1 MPFAERAC
9 RGPRPS
15 TYADQQSRH
24 SPRLATRAEVAQY
37 CGLSERTVGD
47 WVAKSLLPPPLP
59 GTNRWDLKA
68 VDQHLDR
75 LSGLTTADREVG
87 RLSGF
92 ANRTVGSASVCW
104 ERCS

>member
-1 MPFAERAC
+1 MNATITSRPFDS
-9 RGPRPS
+9 PRPS
-15 TYADQQSRH
+15 PGGY
-24 SPRLATRAEVAQY
+24 AEVAQY

-75 LSGLTTADREVG
+75 LSGLTTADRE
-87 RLSGF
+87 
-92 ANRTVGSASVCW
+92 
-104 ERCS
+104 

>member
-1 MPFAERAC
+1 MPFAVRAC
-9 RGPRPS
+9 RGPGPS
-15 TYADQQSRH
+15 TYADLQSRH

-37 CGLSERTVGD
+37 CGLSDRTVGD

-59 GTNRWDLKA
+59 GTSRWDLKA

-75 LSGLTTADREVG
+75 LSGLTTPDREVG

-92 ANRTVGSASVCW
+92 AKRTVGSASVCW
-104 ERCS
+104 ERRS